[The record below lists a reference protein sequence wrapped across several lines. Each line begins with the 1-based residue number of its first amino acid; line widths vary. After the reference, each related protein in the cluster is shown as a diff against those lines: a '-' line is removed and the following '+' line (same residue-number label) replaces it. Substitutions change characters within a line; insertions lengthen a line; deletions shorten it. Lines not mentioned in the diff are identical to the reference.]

1 MAVNIII
8 NQILMLAVLVLI
20 GLIASYL
27 KVLTQ
32 VSKDFLAKIIFNIT
46 LPAMVFTNF
55 SRIDITPRLLS
66 NSVLFLFLSI
76 FVLLFMLF
84 VGWVTSRLLKL
95 TKDEKGIFR
104 IHSMLGNIMYL
115 GFPVISSLFGNEGL
129 LYASIFALVSN
140 IMMWTIGVMTISA
153 SRESSVLKSLRHVIN
168 PNSIAIVIGFIF
180 FLLSFKLP
188 KILLDPL
195 SGLGSSNTYL
205 SMLYIGS
212 VIYFASI
219 RKMIR
224 NVAIYF
230 LAFNKLILVPFIL
243 LGIFIFVNSILP
255 VKIDNLLIYVLIL
268 QAAMPCMINVVLLV
282 NYLGEDDGLATA
294 NVFLTTILC
303 IITLP
308 VILLAFRFLG

>member
-1 MAVNIII
+1 
-8 NQILMLAVLVLI
+8 
-20 GLIASYL
+20 
-27 KVLTQ
+27 
-32 VSKDFLAKIIFNIT
+32 
-46 LPAMVFTNF
+46 
-55 SRIDITPRLLS
+55 
-66 NSVLFLFLSI
+66 
-76 FVLLFMLF
+76 
-84 VGWVTSRLLKL
+84 
-95 TKDEKGIFR
+95 
-104 IHSMLGNIMYL
+104 
-115 GFPVISSLFGNEGL
+115 
-129 LYASIFALVSN
+129 
-140 IMMWTIGVMTISA
+140 MMWTIGVMTISA

-308 VILLAFRFLG
+308 VILLALRFLG